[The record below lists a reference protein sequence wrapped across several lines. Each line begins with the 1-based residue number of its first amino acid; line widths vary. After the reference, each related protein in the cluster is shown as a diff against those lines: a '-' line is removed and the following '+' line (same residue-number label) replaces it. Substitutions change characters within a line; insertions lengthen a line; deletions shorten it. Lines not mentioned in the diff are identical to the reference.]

1 MSRKAEKKHI
11 QTMQKA
17 NKKPTKA
24 TNLIGSVL
32 LYRVAIGI
40 KV

>member
-1 MSRKAEKKHI
+1 
-11 QTMQKA
+11 MQKA
-17 NKKPTKA
+17 NKKPTKT

-32 LYRVAIGI
+32 LYRVAIGV